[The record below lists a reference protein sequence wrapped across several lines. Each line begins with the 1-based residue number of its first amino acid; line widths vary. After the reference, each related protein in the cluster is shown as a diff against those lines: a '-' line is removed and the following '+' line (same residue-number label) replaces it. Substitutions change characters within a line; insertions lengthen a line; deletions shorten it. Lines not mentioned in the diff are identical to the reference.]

1 MNKSQTER
9 AIEVAVNQFIGS
21 LSAISGGN
29 KLSFDMTI
37 RGFSLVKIAE
47 IVEGNEL
54 LELCVSRHEGVSGDK
69 TNHYSIIDFGNGNC
83 ISLDTLNES
92 NNG

>member
-21 LSAISGGN
+21 LSAISDGN

-47 IVEGNEL
+47 IVEGNE
-54 LELCVSRHEGVSGDK
+54 ELYIRTTINNCTSFDK
-69 TNHYSIIDFGNGNC
+69 VNHYAVVTYDNGSS
-83 ISLDTLNES
+83 ISLDTLNDY
-92 NNG
+92 